1 MLTCFRFIEK
11 ISDPCKMENPIDQR
25 KSEEEFIQLLTEKA
39 HMLRKHLKDTHCS
52 LIMCA
57 NIRPNT
63 TTFRL
68 YNMLEKDSITFQSI
82 ITNSENLG
90 EQLYQLWLQL
100 NSLMQKYHPPYPTV

>member
-1 MLTCFRFIEK
+1 
-11 ISDPCKMENPIDQR
+11 MENPIDQR

-39 HMLRKHLKDTHCS
+39 HMLRKHLKDTLCS

-63 TTFRL
+63 TIFRL
-68 YNMLEKDSITFQSI
+68 YNTLEKEFLKFQSI
-82 ITNSENLG
+82 ITNYENLG

-100 NSLMQKYHPPYPTV
+100 NTLMQKYHPPFPTV